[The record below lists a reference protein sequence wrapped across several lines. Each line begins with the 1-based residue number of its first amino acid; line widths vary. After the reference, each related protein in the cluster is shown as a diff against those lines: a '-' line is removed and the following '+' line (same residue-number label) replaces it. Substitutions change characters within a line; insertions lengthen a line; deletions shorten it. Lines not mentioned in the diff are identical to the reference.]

1 MIDWFL
7 LGVIAMA
14 SFTASL
20 FFFRFWRETRDFLFL
35 AFALAFLI
43 EGACRTS
50 MLLTRHP
57 NEASPWI
64 YVVRLVGFLLVLGA
78 IVNKNRS
85 RSA

>member
-7 LGVIAMA
+7 LGALATA
-14 SFTASL
+14 SLTASL
-20 FFFRFWRETRDFLFL
+20 FFFRFWRDTRDFLFL

-43 EGACRTS
+43 EGVCRTS
-50 MLLTRHP
+50 MLLARHP

-64 YVVRLVGFLLVLGA
+64 YLVRLLGFLLVLGA

-85 RSA
+85 PSA